1 MEYVFQTTKVSKDA
15 YPDSRQSY
23 KVLMFWNH
31 SRIRFNEQGMENFNI
46 LSAEKRAHRPN
57 LKGIEST
64 GHFCAITLDLENIVS
79 ASLYSIK
86 TNYAVQAS

>member
-1 MEYVFQTTKVSKDA
+1 
-15 YPDSRQSY
+15 
-23 KVLMFWNH
+23 
-31 SRIRFNEQGMENFNI
+31 MENFNI
-46 LSAEKRAHRPN
+46 LSTEKRAHRPN